1 MREYLTRA
9 GIIGKTNS
17 TNVTFGDDRQN
28 GLSKD
33 LLGETFNGT
42 WTVRILFYFD
52 EGFLFSAHIFEFT
65 KAQGIDA
72 GLASA
77 EKSREERQSGSSY
90 FYQVRTGQQNWT
102 KNWE

>member
-17 TNVTFGDDRQN
+17 TNVTFGDNRQN

-42 WTVRILFYFD
+42 WTVRIIFFFD
-52 EGFLFSAHIFEFT
+52 EGFLFFSSHLALIQDSPQLRRAERSARVARAIST
-65 KAQGIDA
+65 
-72 GLASA
+72 
-77 EKSREERQSGSSY
+77 R
-90 FYQVRTGQQNWT
+90 
-102 KNWE
+102 

>member
-9 GIIGKTNS
+9 GIIGKANS

-42 WTVRILFYFD
+42 LTVRILFYFD
-52 EGFLFSAHIFEFT
+52 EGFLFF
-65 KAQGIDA
+65 
-72 GLASA
+72 
-77 EKSREERQSGSSY
+77 SSHL
-90 FYQVRTGQQNWT
+90 
-102 KNWE
+102 

>member
-33 LLGETFNGT
+33 ILGETFNGT

-65 KAQGIDA
+65 KAKALIQDSPQLRRA
-72 GLASA
+72 ERSA
-77 EKSREERQSGSSY
+77 RVARAISTR
-90 FYQVRTGQQNWT
+90 
-102 KNWE
+102 